1 MTTLKQARP
10 LIEARQSFSASS
22 VFALAYPKGYV
33 VFSYGHHHPM
43 FACVN
48 RADGKAVWFVN
59 ATKVSATTSKHTTTL
74 APRGVYLRRMS
85 RESMLHLHRAI
96 AREDAREL
104 ECFSYDYDEI
114 RTA

>member
-22 VFALAYPKGYV
+22 VFALGYPKGYV
-33 VFSYGHHHPM
+33 VFSYGHHFPM

-48 RADGKAVWFVN
+48 RADGRPVWFVN
-59 ATKVSATTSKHTTTL
+59 ARKYSTTTSKHTTTL
-74 APRGVYLRRMS
+74 APRGVYLRS
-85 RESMLHLHRAI
+85 LSHDSMLSLHRAI

-104 ECFSYDYDEI
+104 DAFANDEVN
-114 RTA
+114 A